1 MRRLSWT
8 RCGRSAYWKDD
19 SMKAKK
25 RRPQKL
31 GLALLVLLCILMLL
45 MLSWG
50 GSSAGPGKSPGEVSP
65 EPVSATET
73 PQPEETVEPSLP
85 FPYPLEGGKLEV
97 SSLFQFSGFNP
108 DCGLAEGD
116 NIASLSFTNCSG
128 EYLSHAVFTVTLRDG
143 TQLHFEAVDV
153 PAGAG
158 VMAFSTDNAVY
169 DLSVPCDDITCEAEF
184 AADAPLMADA
194 VSVSVEGTAVTLT
207 NLTGESLTNLVV
219 NCHTLFE
226 GSYFGGLTYSYP
238 VETLEAWGSITLQA
252 EDCFLGEAAVVRI
265 AQNP

>member
-1 MRRLSWT
+1 
-8 RCGRSAYWKDD
+8 
-19 SMKAKK
+19 MKAKK
-25 RRPQKL
+25 RRPRKL

-50 GSSAGPGKSPGEVSP
+50 GSSAGPGESPGAASP

-97 SSLFQFSGFNP
+97 SSLFQFTGFNP
-108 DCGLAEGD
+108 DCGLADGD

-128 EYLSHAVFTVTLRDG
+128 EYLSRAVFTVKLRDG
-143 TQLHFEAVDV
+143 TQFHFEAVDV
-153 PAGAG
+153 PAGAS

-184 AADAPLMADA
+184 SADAPLMADA

-238 VETLEAWGSITLQA
+238 VETLEAWGSVTLQA

-265 AQNP
+265 AQNG

>member
-1 MRRLSWT
+1 
-8 RCGRSAYWKDD
+8 
-19 SMKAKK
+19 MKAKK
-25 RRPQKL
+25 RRPQRL
-31 GLALLVLLCILMLL
+31 GLVLLVLLCVLMLL
-45 MLSWG
+45 LLSWG
-50 GSSAGPGKSPGEVSP
+50 GSSAVPGKSPEEASP
-65 EPVSATET
+65 EPVNVSEAPE
-73 PQPEETVEPSLP
+73 PEETEPPSLP

-97 SSLFQFSGFNP
+97 SSLFQFTGFNP
-108 DCGLAEGD
+108 DCGMAEGD

-128 EYLSHAVFTVTLRDG
+128 EYLNHAVFTVTLRDG

-158 VMAFSTDNAVY
+158 VMAFSPDNAAY

-238 VETLEAWGSITLQA
+238 VETLEAWGSVTLQA

-265 AQNP
+265 VQNP

>member
-97 SSLFQFSGFNP
+97 SSLFQFTGFNP

-158 VMAFSTDNAVY
+158 VMAFSTDNAAY